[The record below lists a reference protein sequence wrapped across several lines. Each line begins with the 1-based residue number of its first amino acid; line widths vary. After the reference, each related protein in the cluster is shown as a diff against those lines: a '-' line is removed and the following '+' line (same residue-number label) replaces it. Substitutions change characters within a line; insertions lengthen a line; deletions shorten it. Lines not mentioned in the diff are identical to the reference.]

1 MRFSI
6 QISDGAYHHLSRMAA
21 SRNLSL
27 SAMAREIIEEKI
39 SGQKSFEQEALEIL
53 VGIEKSLIGKSKEK
67 GEK

>member
-6 QISDGAYHHLSRMAA
+6 QISDGAYHHLSRMAS

-53 VGIEKSLIGKSKEK
+53 GGIEKRLIGKSKEK